1 MAMIY
6 ASNLHVGNRL
16 IVSEG
21 NIQEVVAMHPGGSNG
36 VSLLLK
42 NGKTFIIGTT
52 SLVPVVSSKFDTNL
66 SIEAVYN
73 QVLDDNM
80 SLIEFTEWCS
90 AHRNSK
96 SVAY

>member
-16 IVSEG
+16 IVSDS
-21 NIQEVVAMHPGGSNG
+21 NIQEVVSIHPSGNNG

-42 NGKTFIIGTT
+42 NGKTFIVGMT

-66 SIEAVYN
+66 TIKEVYN
-73 QVLDDNM
+73 LVLDDNM
-80 SLIEFTEWCS
+80 SLVEFTEWCS
-90 AHRNSK
+90 AHRNFT